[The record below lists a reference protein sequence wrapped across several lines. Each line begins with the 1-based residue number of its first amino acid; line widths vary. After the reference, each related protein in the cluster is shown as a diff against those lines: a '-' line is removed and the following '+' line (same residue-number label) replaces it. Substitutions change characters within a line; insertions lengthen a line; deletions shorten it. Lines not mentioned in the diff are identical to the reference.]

1 MKSEYSKFSKK
12 LKSIICIVFKIT
24 TMKVNN
30 TFSDIAI
37 KKDEF

>member
-24 TMKVNN
+24 TMKFN

-37 KKDEF
+37 KIQER